1 MRPARRTVRTLLA
14 AAVAGTVVATL
25 APATPAA
32 AVSVTVDKRFFG
44 LHDSDATSW
53 PALSVGSVRLWDAGV
68 SWRDIETAPGVY
80 DFSRLDAQVARAN
93 AAGAEVTLVLGLT
106 PNFYASSGVGT
117 EAGKTS
123 MPTNVSAWTNY
134 VRAVVSRYGAT
145 SAAPRRIA
153 AYQVWNEANVTGY
166 WTGTPQQMA
175 HLTALTYMTV
185 KSVDRGALVVS
196 PAFASRIGEQI
207 RGITRFAF
215 AWSDGK
221 PAWRWTDVMSLNL
234 YPLDKYGT
242 TVGTPEKSMELLK
255 QARKILGYGGL
266 PSTFPI
272 WNTEIN
278 YGMPTGS
285 AGGTGALA
293 IPQQRQAAYVLRTL
307 LLNAANRIRRVD
319 WYAYD
324 LRYLAN
330 GRTLG
335 NTRLVDPAN
344 TTNGQVTLAGKAFN
358 LAQRWLLGGRL
369 TGASKT
375 ALPCA
380 KDRAGTYT
388 CVISYRGGVRRVYW
402 NPTKRVSVTTARSAT
417 YKVGVYGVRAKIKGG
432 STLRVD
438 YRPVM
443 VRSKG

>member
-1 MRPARRTVRTLLA
+1 MRTARRTVRTLLA
-14 AAVAGTVVATL
+14 AAVAGAVGATL

-44 LHDSDATSW
+44 LHDTDASSW
-53 PALSVGSVRLWDAGV
+53 PALSVGSIRLWDAGV
-68 SWRDIETAPGVY
+68 SWRDIETSPGVY

-93 AAGAEVTLVLGLT
+93 AAGAEVTLVLGMT
-106 PNFYASSGVGT
+106 PDFYATAGG
-117 EAGKTS
+117 GKTS
-123 MPTNVSAWTNY
+123 MPSDAAWTSY
-134 VRAVVSRYGAT
+134 VHAVVTRYGA
-145 SAAPRRIA
+145 SAASPRRIS

-175 HLTALTYMTV
+175 HLTALTYATV
-185 KSVDRGALVVS
+185 KAVDKGALVVS

-207 RGITRFAF
+207 KGITRFAF

-221 PAWRWTDVMSLNL
+221 PAWRWTDVISLNL

-242 TVGTPEKSMELLK
+242 RVGTPEKSMELLQK
-255 QARKILGYGGL
+255 ARRILGFGGL
-266 PSTFPI
+266 PATFPI

-293 IPQQRQAAYVLRTL
+293 IPAQLQASYVLRTL
-307 LLNAANRIRRVD
+307 LLNAANKVRRVD

-324 LRYLAN
+324 LQYLAN

-335 NTRLVDPAN
+335 NTRLIDPAD

-358 LAQRWLLGGRL
+358 LAQAWLLGGRL
-369 TGASKT
+369 KGASRT
-375 ALPCA
+375 AKPCA
-380 KDRAGTYT
+380 TNSAGTYT
-388 CVISYRGGVRRVYW
+388 CVIAYPGGVRRVYW
-402 NPTKRVSVTTARSAT
+402 NPTKKVTVTTVRSAT
-417 YKVGVYGVRAKIKGG
+417 FKVGVYGARTKIKGG
-432 STLRVD
+432 SRLKVD

-443 VRSKG
+443 VRSTK

>member
-1 MRPARRTVRTLLA
+1 MRTARRTLRTLLA
-14 AAVAGTVVATL
+14 TGVACAVVASL

-44 LHDSDATSW
+44 LHDTDASSW
-53 PALSVGSVRLWDAGV
+53 PALSVGSIRLWDAGV
-68 SWRDIETAPGVY
+68 SWRDIETSPGVY

-93 AAGAEVTLVLGLT
+93 AAHAEVTLVLGMT
-106 PNFYASSGVGT
+106 PDFYASTGKGT

-123 MPTNVSAWTNY
+123 NPTDLTAWTNY
-134 VRAVVSRYGAT
+134 VHAVVARYGAT
-145 SAAPRRIA
+145 ASSKRRIA

-175 HLTALTYMTV
+175 HLTALTYAAV
-185 KSVDRGALVVS
+185 KAVDKGALVVS

-207 RGITRFAF
+207 KGITRFAF

-255 QARKILGYGGL
+255 KARTILGFGGL

-293 IPQQRQAAYVLRTL
+293 IPTQLQASYVLRTL
-307 LLNAANRIRRVD
+307 LLNAANGVRRVD

-324 LRYLAN
+324 LRFLAN

-358 LAQRWLLGGRL
+358 LAQAWLLGGTL
-369 TGASKT
+369 KGASRT
-375 ALPCA
+375 AKPCA
-380 KDRAGTYT
+380 KDSAGTYT
-388 CVISYRGGVRRVYW
+388 CVIAYKRGVRRVYW
-402 NPTKRVSVTTARSAT
+402 NPTKKVTVTTARSAT
-417 YKVGVYGVRAKIKGG
+417 FKVGVYGTRTKLKGG
-432 STLRVD
+432 STLKVD

-443 VRSKG
+443 VRSKQ

>member
-1 MRPARRTVRTLLA
+1 MRSARRTLRTLLA
-14 AAVAGTVVATL
+14 TALTGAVVATL

-44 LHDSDATSW
+44 IHDTDTTSW
-53 PALSVGSVRLWDAGV
+53 PAVPVGSVRLWDAGV
-68 SWRDIETAPGVY
+68 SWRDIEVAPGVY

-93 AAGAEVTLVLGLT
+93 AAGAEVTLVLGMT
-106 PNFYASSGVGT
+106 PDFYAST
-117 EAGKTS
+117 AAGKTS
-123 MPTNVSAWTNY
+123 NPTDLTAWTNY
-134 VRAVVSRYGAT
+134 VRAVVTRYGAT
-145 SAAPRRIA
+145 AAGPRRIA

-175 HLTALTYMTV
+175 RLTALTYGTV

-207 RGITRFAF
+207 KGITRFAF

-221 PAWRWTDVMSLNL
+221 PAWKWTDVISLNL

-242 TVGTPEKSMELLK
+242 NVGTPEKSMDLLK
-255 QARKILGYGGL
+255 QARKILGYGGV
-266 PSTFPI
+266 PASFPV

-293 IPQQRQAAYVLRTL
+293 IPQQRQAAYVLRTF

-324 LRYLAN
+324 LRYLPN

-344 TTNGQVTLAGKAFN
+344 TTSGQVTLAGKAFG
-358 LAQRWLLGGRL
+358 LAQAWMLGGTLR
-369 TGASKT
+369 GASRT
-375 ALPCA
+375 ASPCA

-388 CVISYRGGVRRVYW
+388 CVITYSGGVRRVYW
-402 NPTKRVSVTTARSAT
+402 NPTKRVRVTTVRSAH

-432 STLRVD
+432 STIKVD

-443 VRSKG
+443 VQSKA

>member
-1 MRPARRTVRTLLA
+1 MRTARLTVRTLLVT
-14 AAVAGTVVATL
+14 AVAGALVGTL

-44 LHDSDATSW
+44 LHDTDASSW
-53 PALSVGSVRLWDAGV
+53 PALSVGSIRLWDSGV
-68 SWRDIETAPGVY
+68 SWRDVEVSPGVY

-93 AAGAEVTLVLGLT
+93 AAGAEVTLVLGMT
-106 PNFYASSGVGT
+106 PDFYSTATGT
-117 EAGKTS
+117 SAPKTS
-123 MPTNVSAWTNY
+123 MPSDPAAWTNY
-134 VRAVVSRYGAT
+134 VRAVVTRYGAT
-145 SAAPRRIA
+145 AASPRRIA

-175 HLTALTYMTV
+175 HLTALTYATV

-207 RGITRFAF
+207 KGITRFAF

-221 PAWRWTDVMSLNL
+221 PAWRWTDVISLNL

-242 TVGTPEKSMELLK
+242 KVGNPEKSMELLK
-255 QARKILGYGGL
+255 KARTILGFGGL
-266 PSTFPI
+266 PASFPV

-293 IPQQRQAAYVLRTL
+293 IPAQQQASYVLRTL
-307 LLNAANRIRRVD
+307 LLNAANGIRRVD

-358 LAQRWLLGGRL
+358 LAQAWLLGGTL
-369 TGASKT
+369 KGASRS
-375 ALPCA
+375 ARPCA
-380 KDRAGTYT
+380 KDSAGTYT
-388 CVISYRGGVRRVYW
+388 CVIAYSGGVRRVYW
-402 NPTKRVSVTTARSAT
+402 NPTKKVRVTTARSAK
-417 YKVGVYGVRAKIKGG
+417 YKVGVYGTRTKIKGG
-432 STLRVD
+432 STLKVD

-443 VRSKG
+443 VRSRA

>member
-1 MRPARRTVRTLLA
+1 MRTARRTVRTLLA
-14 AAVAGTVVATL
+14 TAVAGAVVATL

-32 AVSVTVDKRFFG
+32 AVGVTVDKRFFG
-44 LHDSDATSW
+44 VHDTDAASW
-53 PALSVGSVRLWDAGV
+53 PALSVGSIRLWDAGV
-68 SWRDIETAPGVY
+68 SWREIETSPGVY
-80 DFSRLDAQVARAN
+80 DFTRLDAQVARAN
-93 AAGAEVTLVLGLT
+93 AAGAEVTLVLGMT
-106 PNFYASSGVGT
+106 PDFYATGAG
-117 EAGKTS
+117 GKTS
-123 MPTNVSAWTNY
+123 MPSDPTAWTNY
-134 VRAVVSRYGAT
+134 VRAVVQRYGAKT
-145 SAAPRRIA
+145 SSPRRIA

-175 HLTALTYMTV
+175 HLTALTYAAV
-185 KSVDRGALVVS
+185 KAVDRGALVVS

-221 PAWRWTDVMSLNL
+221 PAWRWTDVVSLNL
-234 YPLDKYGT
+234 YPLDRYGT
-242 TVGTPEKSMELLK
+242 KVGTPEKSMELLK
-255 QARKILGYGGL
+255 KARKILGFGGL
-266 PSTFPI
+266 PATFPI

-293 IPQQRQAAYVLRTL
+293 IPAQRQASYVLRTL
-307 LLNAANRIRRVD
+307 LLNAANKVRRVD

-335 NTRLVDPAN
+335 NTRLVDPAD

-358 LAQRWLLGGRL
+358 LAQAWLLGGRL
-369 TGASKT
+369 KGTSRT
-375 ALPCA
+375 AKPCA
-380 KDRAGTYT
+380 KNSAGTYT
-388 CVISYRGGVRRVYW
+388 CVIAYRGGVRRVYW
-402 NPTKRVSVTTARSAT
+402 NPTKKVRVTTARSAT
-417 YKVGVYGVRAKIKGG
+417 FKVGIYGARTKVKGG
-432 STLRVD
+432 STLKID

-443 VRSKG
+443 VRSKK

>member
-1 MRPARRTVRTLLA
+1 MRTARRTVRTLLA
-14 AAVAGTVVATL
+14 AAAAAGALVATL

-44 LHDSDATSW
+44 LHDTDASTW
-53 PALSVGSVRLWDAGV
+53 PALSVGSIRLWDAGV
-68 SWRDIETAPGVY
+68 SWRDIETSPGVY

-93 AAGAEVTLVLGLT
+93 AAGAEVTLVLGMT
-106 PNFYASSGVGT
+106 PDFYATGGG
-117 EAGKTS
+117 GKTS
-123 MPTNVSAWTNY
+123 MPSDESAWTRY
-134 VRAVVSRYGAT
+134 VRAVVTRYGAT
-145 SAAPRRIA
+145 ASAPRRIA

-175 HLTALTYMTV
+175 HLTALTYATV
-185 KSVDRGALVVS
+185 KSVDKGALVVS

-207 RGITRFAF
+207 KGITRFAF
-215 AWSDGK
+215 AWSDGR
-221 PAWRWTDVMSLNL
+221 PAWRWTDVISLNL

-242 TVGTPEKSMELLK
+242 RLGTPEKSMELLK
-255 QARKILGYGGL
+255 KARTILGYGGL
-266 PSTFPI
+266 PSTFPV

-293 IPQQRQAAYVLRTL
+293 IPAQLQASYVLRTL
-307 LLNAANRIRRVD
+307 LLNAANRVRRVD

-324 LRYLAN
+324 LHYLAN

-335 NTRLVDPAN
+335 NTQLVDPAN
-344 TTNGQVTLAGKAFN
+344 TTSGQVTLAGKAFN
-358 LAQRWLLGGRL
+358 LAQAWLLGGTL
-369 TGASKT
+369 KGASKG

-380 KDRAGTYT
+380 KDSAGTYT
-388 CVISYRGGVRRVYW
+388 CVIAYRHGVRRVYW
-402 NPTKRVSVTTARSAT
+402 NPTRKVRVTTARSAT
-417 YKVGVYGVRAKIKGG
+417 YKVGVYGARSKIKGG
-432 STLRVD
+432 STLKVD

-443 VRSKG
+443 VRSKA